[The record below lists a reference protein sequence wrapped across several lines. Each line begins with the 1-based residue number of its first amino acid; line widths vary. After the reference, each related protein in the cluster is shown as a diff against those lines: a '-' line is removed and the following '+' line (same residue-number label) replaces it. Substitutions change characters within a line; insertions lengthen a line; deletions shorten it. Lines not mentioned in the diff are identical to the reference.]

1 MADTSLFTRLR
12 RLFSND
18 VIIRNVGGKQLK
30 VMDTDRIQKYGN
42 LESNSLYDRFTRL
55 HRPVGS
61 SLQYN
66 PTLNYSSMRLQLYSD
81 YEAMDYDS
89 LIAPALDIISEESTL
104 KNEYG
109 DVLTIKSSN
118 DNVKRVLH
126 NLFYDVLNIEFNL
139 PSWVRQ
145 MCKYGD
151 FYLHLQISEKF
162 GIYNALPL
170 SVYQV
175 VREEGMNP
183 ENPSYVQFV
192 LDPNGLSQSQTYSAR
207 RSDQM
212 KLENYEVAHFR
223 LLSDA
228 NYLPYGRSYLEPARK
243 VFKQLILMEDAML
256 IHRIMRAPEKRIFYM
271 NVGGIP
277 PNEIDQFMER
287 TVARMKKTPYIDQSS
302 GDYNLK
308 FNIQNMTEDFYI
320 PVRGNDSS
328 TKIETTKGLDYDGT
342 TDIEYLKNRM
352 LAALK
357 IPKAFLGYDENLEGK
372 STLAAMD
379 IRFAR
384 TIERLQRT
392 IVSELNK
399 IALVHLYT
407 QGFTD
412 SDLVDFELSLTGP
425 SIVFEQEKT
434 ELYKS
439 KIDLANSITD
449 KKILS
454 TDFIYKNVFNLSQ
467 TEIDFERNRSLDDAA
482 HIFRLNQIENEGN
495 DPIESGESYGTPHDL
510 ANVYANNRIKPTN
523 DLPDGYDENKPGRP
537 KTKLSDFG
545 TDKGNFSRDPLGKS
559 GMTADDSP
567 SRTNNVST
575 FALEENSRIL
585 KKLSLNRLNGK
596 QILTETDKKSLLDE
610 ENIIKE

>member
-18 VIIRNVGGKQLK
+18 VIIRNVGGNQLK
-30 VMDTDRIQKYGN
+30 IMDTDRIQKYGN

-126 NLFYDVLNIEFNL
+126 NLFYDVLNVEFNL

-162 GIYNALPL
+162 GVYNALPL

-175 VREEGMNP
+175 VREEGMDP

-277 PNEIDQFMER
+277 PQEIDQFMER
-287 TVARMKKTPYIDQSS
+287 TVARMKKTPYVDQST

-320 PVRGNDSS
+320 PVRGNDAS

-425 SIVFEQEKT
+425 SIVFEQEKV

-439 KIDLANSITD
+439 KVELSNSILD

-454 TDFIYKNVFNLSQ
+454 TDFIYKNVFNLSEN
-467 TEIDFERNRSLDDAA
+467 EIDHERNRALDDAA
-482 HIFRLNQIENEGN
+482 HIFRTNQIENEGN

-510 ANVYANNRIKPTN
+510 ANVYANNRIKDRGDVPS
-523 DLPDGYDENKPGRP
+523 GYDEREPGRP

-545 TDKGNFSRDPLGKS
+545 SDKGNFSRDPLGKS
-559 GMTADDSP
+559 GLTADDEP
-567 SRTNNVST
+567 KRTNNVST

-585 KKLSLNRLNGK
+585 KKLSLGRLKGK
-596 QILTETDKKSLLDE
+596 QLLSEEGKTSMLSE

>member
-18 VIIRNVGGKQLK
+18 VIIRNVGGDSLK
-30 VMDTDRIQKYGN
+30 IMDTDRIQKYGN
-42 LESNSLYDRFTRL
+42 LESNSLYDRFSRL
-55 HRPVGS
+55 HKPVGA

-118 DNVKRVLH
+118 ENVKRVLH

-162 GIYNALPL
+162 GVYNVLPL

-175 VREEGMNP
+175 VREEGSDP
-183 ENPSYVQFV
+183 ENPSYVRFI
-192 LDPNGLSQSQTYSAR
+192 LDPNGLSQSQTYTAR
-207 RSDQM
+207 KSDQM
-212 KLENYEVAHFR
+212 ALENYEVAHFR
-223 LLSDA
+223 LLADA

-277 PNEIDQFMER
+277 PNEIDSYMEK
-287 TVARMKKTPYIDQSS
+287 TVSKMKKTPYIDQGT

-308 FNIQNMTEDFYI
+308 FNVQNMTEDFYI
-320 PVRGNDSS
+320 PVRGNDAS

-392 IVSELNK
+392 IVSELQK

-412 SDLVDFELSLTGP
+412 ADLVDFELSLTGP
-425 SIVFEQEKT
+425 SIVFEQEKV

-439 KIDLANSITD
+439 KVELSNSILD

-454 TDFIYKNVFNLSQ
+454 TDFIYKNIFNLS
-467 TEIDFERNRSLDDAA
+467 EEEMDHEKNRSLDDAA
-482 HIFRLNQIENEGN
+482 HIFRTNQIENEGN
-495 DPIESGESYGTPHDL
+495 DPVESGESYGTPHDL
-510 ANVYANNRIKPTN
+510 AGMYATKRDKHIR
-523 DLPDGYDENKPGRP
+523 DIPDGYDENEPGRP
-537 KTKLSDFG
+537 KSKLSNFG
-545 TDKGNFSRDPLGKS
+545 TDQSNFSRDPLGKS
-559 GMTADDSP
+559 GQTADDSP
-567 SRTNNVST
+567 SRTNDVSA
-575 FALEENSRIL
+575 FALEENSRLL
-585 KKLSLNRLNGK
+585 KKLSLGRLKGK
-596 QILTETDKKSLLDE
+596 HLLNEEDKSSLLDE
-610 ENIIKE
+610 KNIINE

>member
-1 MADTSLFTRLR
+1 MADTRLFTRLK
-12 RLFSND
+12 RLFSSD
-18 VIIRNVGGKQLK
+18 VIIRNQGGNQLK
-30 VMDTDRIQKYGN
+30 VMDADRIQKYGN

-66 PTLNYSSMRLQLYSD
+66 PTLNYASMRLQLYSD

-89 LIAPALDIISEESTL
+89 LIAPALDIISEEATL

-109 DVLTIKSSN
+109 DVLKIKSSN
-118 DNVKRVLH
+118 ENVKRVLH

-162 GIYNALPL
+162 GIYNVLPL

-175 VREEGMNP
+175 VREEGTDP
-183 ENPSYVQFV
+183 ENPSYVQFI
-192 LDPNGLSQSQTYSAR
+192 LDPNGLSQSNTYSAR

-228 NYLPYGRSYLEPARK
+228 SYLPYGRSYLEPARK

-256 IHRIMRAPEKRIFYM
+256 IHRIMRAPEKRVFYM

-277 PNEIDQFMER
+277 PNEIDSYMEK
-287 TVARMKKTPYIDQSS
+287 TVAKMKKTPYIDQAT

-320 PVRGNDSS
+320 PVRGNDTS
-328 TKIETTKGLDYDGT
+328 TRIDTTKGLDYDGIQ
-342 TDIEYLKNRM
+342 DIEYLKNRM

-372 STLAAMD
+372 SSIAALD

-392 IVSELNK
+392 IVSELQK

-412 SDLVDFELSLTGP
+412 ADLVDFELNLTGP
-425 SIVFEQEKT
+425 SIIFEQEKV

-439 KIDLANSITD
+439 KVELANAITD

-454 TDFIYKNVFNLSQ
+454 SDFIYKNIFTLSDQ
-467 TEIDFERNRSLDDAA
+467 EMEHERNQALDDAA
-482 HIFRLNQIENEGN
+482 HIFRVNQIEAEGN

-510 ANVYANNRIKPTN
+510 AGLYATKRDKHVKEI
-523 DLPDGYDENKPGRP
+523 PDGYDEEGPGRP
-537 KTKLSDFG
+537 PIKLSRYG
-545 TDKGNFSRDPLGKS
+545 TDQANMGRDPLGKA
-559 GMTADDSP
+559 GLKADDSP
-567 SRTNNVST
+567 KDSYDVST
-575 FALEENSRIL
+575 FSVNENSRLL
-585 KKLSLNRLNGK
+585 KKLSLTRLKGK
-596 QILTETDKKSLLDE
+596 HLINEDDKPSILDE
-610 ENIIKE
+610 KNIINE

>member
-18 VIIRNVGGKQLK
+18 VIIRNVGGNQLK
-30 VMDTDRIQKYGN
+30 IMDTDRIQKYGN

-55 HRPVGS
+55 HKPVGA

-89 LIAPALDIISEESTL
+89 LIAPALDIISEEATL

-118 DNVKRVLH
+118 ENVKRVLH

-162 GIYNALPL
+162 GVYNALPL

-175 VREEGMNP
+175 VREEGMDP

-192 LDPNGLSQSQTYSAR
+192 LDPNGLSQSNTYSAR
-207 RSDQM
+207 RTDQM

-277 PNEIDQFMER
+277 PQEIDQYMER
-287 TVARMKKTPYIDQSS
+287 TVAKMKKTPYVDQTT

-320 PVRGNDSS
+320 PVRGNDAS

-392 IVSELNK
+392 IVSELHK

-407 QGFTD
+407 QGFEG

-425 SIVFEQEKT
+425 SIIFEQEKT

-439 KIDLANSITD
+439 KVELANSISD
-449 KKILS
+449 RKILS
-454 TDFIYKNVFNLSQ
+454 SDFIYKNIFNLSQ
-467 TEIDFERNRSLDDAA
+467 EEMDHERNRSLDDAA

-510 ANVYANNRIKPTN
+510 ANVYSNNKIKPTG
-523 DLPDGYDENKPGRP
+523 DLPDGYDEKKPGRP
-537 KTKLSDFG
+537 KQKLSRYD
-545 TDKGNFSRDPLGKS
+545 TDQANMGRDPLGKA
-559 GMTADDSP
+559 GLTADDTP
-567 SRTNNVST
+567 DRTNDVST
-575 FALEENSRIL
+575 FALEENNRIL
-585 KKLSLNRLNGK
+585 KKLSLNRLKGQ
-596 QILTETDKKSLLDE
+596 QILTESNKPSLLDE
-610 ENIIKE
+610 ENIIEE

>member
-30 VMDTDRIQKYGN
+30 VMDVDRIQKYGN

-118 DNVKRVLH
+118 ENVKRVLH

-175 VREEGMNP
+175 VREEGMDP
-183 ENPSYVQFV
+183 ENPSYVQFI
-192 LDPNGLSQSQTYSAR
+192 LDPNGLSQSNTYSAR

-228 NYLPYGRSYLEPARK
+228 AYLPYGRSYLEPARK

-277 PNEIDQFMER
+277 PNEIDSFMEK
-287 TVARMKKTPYIDQSS
+287 TVRSMKKTPYVDQET

-308 FNIQNMTEDFYI
+308 FNVQNMTEDFYI

-392 IVSELNK
+392 IVSELHK

-407 QGFTD
+407 QGFTE
-412 SDLVDFELSLTGP
+412 SDLVDFELELTGP

-439 KIDLANSITD
+439 KVELANSISD

-454 TDFIYKNVFNLSQ
+454 SDFVYKNIFNLSEQ
-467 TEIDFERNRSLDDAA
+467 EIDYERNKSLDDAA
-482 HIFRLNQIENEGN
+482 HIFRLNQIEAEGN

-510 ANVYANNRIKPTN
+510 AGMYATKRDKGIK
-523 DLPDGYDENKPGRP
+523 DIPDGYDENEPGRP
-537 KTKLSDFG
+537 KQKLSRYG
-545 TDKGNFSRDPLGKS
+545 TDQANMGRDPLGKA
-559 GMTADDSP
+559 GLTADDTP
-567 SRTNNVST
+567 NRANDVST
-575 FALEENSRIL
+575 FALEENNRIL
-585 KKLSLNRLNGK
+585 KKLSLNRLGGK
-596 QILTETDKKSLLDE
+596 QVLTEDNKTSLLDE

>member
-18 VIIRNVGGKQLK
+18 VVIRNVGGNQLK
-30 VMDTDRIQKYGN
+30 IMDTDRIQKYGN

-162 GIYNALPL
+162 GVYNALPL

-175 VREEGMNP
+175 VREEGMDP
-183 ENPSYVQFV
+183 ENPSHVQFV

-277 PNEIDQFMER
+277 PNEIDSFMQK
-287 TVARMKKTPYIDQSS
+287 TVNQMKKTPYVDQET

-384 TIERLQRT
+384 TVERLQRT
-392 IVSELNK
+392 IVSELQK

-439 KIDLANSITD
+439 KVELANSILD
-449 KKILS
+449 KKVLS
-454 TDFIYKNVFNLSQ
+454 TDFVYKNVFNLS
-467 TEIDFERNRSLDDAA
+467 ESEMEHERNRSLDDAA
-482 HIFRLNQIENEGN
+482 HIFRTNQIENEGN

-510 ANVYANNRIKPTN
+510 AGMYATKRDKSIK
-523 DLPDGYDENKPGRP
+523 DVPDGYDENEPGRP
-537 KTKLSDFG
+537 KNKLSDFG
-545 TDKGNFSRDPLGKS
+545 TDKSNFSRDPLGKK
-559 GMTADDSP
+559 GLTADDSP
-567 SRTNNVST
+567 NRTNDVS
-575 FALEENSRIL
+575 ALSLEENSRLL
-585 KKLSLNRLNGK
+585 KKLSLNRLKGK
-596 QILTETDKKSLLDE
+596 HLLSEEDKSSMLDE

>member
-18 VIIRNVGGKQLK
+18 VIVRNVGGKQLK
-30 VMDTDRIQKYGN
+30 VMDVDRIQKYGS

-89 LIAPALDIISEESTL
+89 LIAPALDIISEEATL

-118 DNVKRVLH
+118 ENVKRVLH
-126 NLFYDVLNIEFNL
+126 NLFYDVLNVEFNL

-162 GIYNALPL
+162 GIYNVLPL

-175 VREEGMNP
+175 VREEGMDP
-183 ENPSYVQFV
+183 ENPNYVQFI
-192 LDPNGLSQSQTYSAR
+192 LDPNGLSQSNTYSAR

-228 NYLPYGRSYLEPARK
+228 SYLPYGRSYLEPARK

-277 PNEIDQFMER
+277 PNEIDSFMEK
-287 TVARMKKTPYIDQSS
+287 TVRQMKKTPYVDQQT

-308 FNIQNMTEDFYI
+308 FNVQNMTEDFYI
-320 PVRGNDSS
+320 PVRGNDAS

-392 IVSELNK
+392 IVSELHK

-439 KIDLANSITD
+439 KVELANSITD

-454 TDFIYKNVFNLSQ
+454 TDFVYKNIFNLSQ
-467 TEIDFERNRSLDDAA
+467 TEIDYERNRSLDDAA

-510 ANVYANNRIKPTN
+510 ANLYSTKRDKAIKDVPN
-523 DLPDGYDENKPGRP
+523 GYDENEPGRP
-537 KTKLSDFG
+537 KNKISRYD
-545 TDKGNFSRDPLGKS
+545 TDQANMGRDPLGKA
-559 GMTADDSP
+559 GLTADDTP
-567 SRTNNVST
+567 NRTNKVST
-575 FALEENSRIL
+575 FALEENSRML
-585 KKLSLNRLNGK
+585 KKLSLTRLKGP
-596 QILTETDKKSLLDE
+596 QVITENNKKSLLDE

>member
-18 VIIRNVGGKQLK
+18 VIIRNVGGNQLK
-30 VMDTDRIQKYGN
+30 IMDTDRIQKYGN

-118 DNVKRVLH
+118 ENVKRVLH
-126 NLFYDVLNIEFNL
+126 NLFYDVLNVEFNL

-162 GIYNALPL
+162 GVYNALPL

-175 VREEGMNP
+175 VREEGMDP

-277 PNEIDQFMER
+277 PNEIDSFMQK
-287 TVARMKKTPYIDQSS
+287 TVNQMKKTPYVDQNT

-320 PVRGNDSS
+320 PVRGNDTS

-439 KIDLANSITD
+439 KVELANSILD
-449 KKILS
+449 KKVLS
-454 TDFIYKNVFNLSQ
+454 TDFVYKNVFNLSQ
-467 TEIDFERNRSLDDAA
+467 EEMDHEKNRALDDAA
-482 HIFRLNQIENEGN
+482 HIFRINQIENEGN

-510 ANVYANNRIKPTN
+510 ASLYSTKRDKAIK
-523 DLPDGYDENKPGRP
+523 DVPDGYDENEPGRP

-545 TDKGNFSRDPLGKS
+545 TDTSNFSRDPLGKG

-567 SRTNNVST
+567 NRTNDVSPL
-575 FALEENSRIL
+575 ALEENSRLL
-585 KKLSLNRLNGK
+585 KKLSLGRLNGK
-596 QILTETDKKSLLDE
+596 QLLSEDGKKSILDE

>member
-1 MADTSLFTRLR
+1 
-12 RLFSND
+12 
-18 VIIRNVGGKQLK
+18 
-30 VMDTDRIQKYGN
+30 MD
-42 LESNSLYDRFTRL
+42 
-55 HRPVGS
+55 
-61 SLQYN
+61 
-66 PTLNYSSMRLQLYSD
+66 
-81 YEAMDYDS
+81 
-89 LIAPALDIISEESTL
+89 
-104 KNEYG
+104 
-109 DVLTIKSSN
+109 
-118 DNVKRVLH
+118 
-126 NLFYDVLNIEFNL
+126 
-139 PSWVRQ
+139 
-145 MCKYGD
+145 
-151 FYLHLQISEKF
+151 
-162 GIYNALPL
+162 
-170 SVYQV
+170 
-175 VREEGMNP
+175 P
-183 ENPSYVQFV
+183 ENPSYVQFI
-192 LDPNGLSQSQTYSAR
+192 LDPNGLSQSNTYSAR

-228 NYLPYGRSYLEPARK
+228 AYLPYGRSYLEPARK

-277 PNEIDQFMER
+277 PNEIDNFMEKTVR
-287 TVARMKKTPYIDQSS
+287 TMKKTPYVDQQT

-392 IVSELNK
+392 IVSELHK

-412 SDLVDFELSLTGP
+412 SDLVDFELELTGP
-425 SIVFEQEKT
+425 SIIFEQEKT
-434 ELYKS
+434 QLYTDKVT
-439 KIDLANSITD
+439 LANSITD

-454 TDFIYKNVFNLSQ
+454 TDFVYKNIFNLSDK
-467 TEIDFERNRSLDDAA
+467 EIEYERNKALDDAA

-510 ANVYANNRIKPTN
+510 ANLYSTKRDKTIK
-523 DLPDGYDENKPGRP
+523 DIPDGYDEEKPGRP
-537 KTKLSDFG
+537 PIKLSRYD
-545 TDKGNFSRDPLGKS
+545 TDQANMGRDPLGKA
-559 GMTADDSP
+559 GLTADDSP
-567 SRTNNVST
+567 NRTNDVST

-585 KKLSLNRLNGK
+585 KKLSLTRLKGK
-596 QILTETDKKSLLDE
+596 QVLNEDNKRSLLDE

>member
-12 RLFSND
+12 RLFSTD
-18 VIIRNVGGKQLK
+18 VVIRNVGGNQLK
-30 VMDTDRIQKYGN
+30 IMDADRIQKYGN

-66 PTLNYSSMRLQLYSD
+66 PTLNYASMRLQLYSD

-89 LIAPALDIISEESTL
+89 LISPALDIISEESTL

-118 DNVKRVLH
+118 ENVKRVLH

-162 GIYNALPL
+162 GIYNVLPL

-175 VREEGMNP
+175 VREEGTDP
-183 ENPSYVQFV
+183 ENPSYVQFI
-192 LDPNGLSQSQTYSAR
+192 LDPNGLSQSNTYSAR

-228 NYLPYGRSYLEPARK
+228 SYLPYGRSYLEPARK

-256 IHRIMRAPEKRIFYM
+256 IHRIMRAPEKRVFYM

-277 PNEIDQFMER
+277 PNEIDSYMEK
-287 TVARMKKTPYIDQSS
+287 TVAKMKKTPYIDQAT

-320 PVRGNDSS
+320 PVRGNDTS
-328 TKIETTKGLDYDGT
+328 TKIDTTKGLDYDGI

-372 STLAAMD
+372 STIAALD

-392 IVSELNK
+392 IVSELQK

-412 SDLVDFELSLTGP
+412 ADLVDFELQLTGP
-425 SIVFEQEKT
+425 SIIFEQEKT

-439 KIDLANSITD
+439 KVELANLITD

-454 TDFIYKNVFNLSQ
+454 SDFIYKNIFNLSGA
-467 TEIDFERNRSLDDAA
+467 EMEHERNRALDDAA
-482 HIFRLNQIENEGN
+482 HIFRTNQIEAEGN
-495 DPIESGESYGTPHDL
+495 DPVESGESYGTPHDL
-510 ANVYANNRIKPTN
+510 AGMYATKRDKSIK
-523 DLPDGYDENKPGRP
+523 DIPDGYDEEGPGRP
-537 KTKLSDFG
+537 PIKLSRYG
-545 TDKGNFSRDPLGKS
+545 TDQANMGRDPLGKA
-559 GMTADDSP
+559 GLTADDTP
-567 SRTNNVST
+567 KRTNDVST
-575 FALEENSRIL
+575 FSVNENSRLL
-585 KKLSLNRLNGK
+585 KKLSLTRLKGK
-596 QILTETDKKSLLDE
+596 HVLNEDDKPSILDE
-610 ENIIKE
+610 KNIIDE

>member
-1 MADTSLFTRLR
+1 
-12 RLFSND
+12 
-18 VIIRNVGGKQLK
+18 
-30 VMDTDRIQKYGN
+30 
-42 LESNSLYDRFTRL
+42 
-55 HRPVGS
+55 
-61 SLQYN
+61 
-66 PTLNYSSMRLQLYSD
+66 
-81 YEAMDYDS
+81 
-89 LIAPALDIISEESTL
+89 
-104 KNEYG
+104 
-109 DVLTIKSSN
+109 
-118 DNVKRVLH
+118 
-126 NLFYDVLNIEFNL
+126 
-139 PSWVRQ
+139 
-145 MCKYGD
+145 
-151 FYLHLQISEKF
+151 
-162 GIYNALPL
+162 
-170 SVYQV
+170 
-175 VREEGMNP
+175 
-183 ENPSYVQFV
+183 
-192 LDPNGLSQSQTYSAR
+192 
-207 RSDQM
+207 M

-228 NYLPYGRSYLEPARK
+228 AYLPYGRSYLEPARK

-277 PNEIDQFMER
+277 PNEIDSFMEK

-320 PVRGNDSS
+320 PVRGNDAS

-392 IVSELNK
+392 IVSELHK

-412 SDLVDFELSLTGP
+412 SDLVDFELELTGP

-434 ELYKS
+434 QLYTEKVA
-439 KIDLANSITD
+439 LANSITD

-454 TDFIYKNVFNLSQ
+454 TDFVYKNIFNLSDK
-467 TEIDFERNRSLDDAA
+467 EIEHERNRALDDAA

-510 ANVYANNRIKPTN
+510 ANLYSTKRDKTIK
-523 DLPDGYDENKPGRP
+523 DVPDGYDEEKPGRP
-537 KTKLSDFG
+537 ALKFSRYD
-545 TDKGNFSRDPLGKS
+545 TDQANMGRDPLGKA
-559 GMTADDSP
+559 GLTADDTP
-567 SRTNNVST
+567 SRTNDVST

-585 KKLSLNRLNGK
+585 KKLSLTRLNGK
-596 QILTETDKKSLLDE
+596 KVLTETNKNSLLDE
-610 ENIIKE
+610 ENIINE

>member
-30 VMDTDRIQKYGN
+30 VMDTDRIQKYDN

-55 HRPVGS
+55 HKPVGA

-89 LIAPALDIISEESTL
+89 LIAPALDIVSEEATL

-109 DVLTIKSSN
+109 DILTIKSSN

-175 VREEGMNP
+175 VREEGTDP
-183 ENPSYVQFV
+183 ENPSYVRFV
-192 LDPNGLSQSQTYSAR
+192 IDPNGLAQSQTYTR
-207 RSDQM
+207 REANQVA
-212 KLENYEVAHFR
+212 LENYEVAHFR

-277 PNEIDQFMER
+277 PNEIDQYMER
-287 TVARMKKTPYIDQSS
+287 TVNRMKKTPYVDQST

-320 PVRGNDSS
+320 PVRGNDAS

-407 QGFTD
+407 QGFNE

-439 KIDLANSITD
+439 KVELANSILD
-449 KKILS
+449 KNFLS
-454 TDFIYKNVFNLSQ
+454 TDFIYKNVFNLSE
-467 TEIDFERNRSLDDAA
+467 TEIDHEKNQVLDDAA
-482 HIFRLNQIENEGN
+482 HTFRINQIENEGN

-510 ANVYANNRIKPTN
+510 ASLYSTKRDKAIK
-523 DLPDGYDENKPGRP
+523 DVPDGYDENEPGRP
-537 KTKLSDFG
+537 KTKLSNFG
-545 TDKGNFSRDPLGKS
+545 TDQGNFSRDPLGKS

-567 SRTNNVST
+567 TRSNDVSA
-575 FALEENSRIL
+575 FALQENNRIL
-585 KKLSLNRLNGK
+585 KKLSLNRLKGK
-596 QILTETDKKSLLDE
+596 RLLAEESKKSMLDE
-610 ENIIKE
+610 NNIIKE

>member
-18 VIIRNVGGKQLK
+18 VIIRNIGGDQLK
-30 VMDTDRIQKYGN
+30 IMDTDRIQKYGN

-66 PTLNYSSMRLQLYSD
+66 PTLNYSAMRLQLYSD

-89 LIAPALDIISEESTL
+89 LIAPALDIISEEATL

-126 NLFYDVLNIEFNL
+126 NLFYDVLNVEFNL

-162 GIYNALPL
+162 GVYNALPL

-175 VREEGMNP
+175 VREEGTDP

-277 PNEIDQFMER
+277 PNEIDSFMQK
-287 TVARMKKTPYIDQSS
+287 TVNQMKKTPYVDQQT

-392 IVSELNK
+392 IVSELHK

-407 QGFTD
+407 QGFD
-412 SDLVDFELSLTGP
+412 GADLVDFELSLTGP

-467 TEIDFERNRSLDDAA
+467 EEIDYERNRALDDAA

-510 ANVYANNRIKPTN
+510 ANVYANNRIK
-523 DLPDGYDENKPGRP
+523 DRGDVPDGYDEREPGRP

-559 GMTADDSP
+559 GLTADDEP
-567 SRTNNVST
+567 KRTNNVST

-585 KKLSLNRLNGK
+585 KKLSLSRLSNK
-596 QILTETDKKSLLDE
+596 QLLSEDSKKSLLDE

>member
-12 RLFSND
+12 RLFSTD
-18 VIIRNVGGKQLK
+18 VVIRNVGGNQLK
-30 VMDTDRIQKYGN
+30 IMDADRIQKYGN

-66 PTLNYSSMRLQLYSD
+66 PTLNYASMRLQLYSD

-89 LIAPALDIISEESTL
+89 LISPALDIISEESTL

-118 DNVKRVLH
+118 ENVKRVLH

-162 GIYNALPL
+162 GIYNVLPL

-175 VREEGMNP
+175 VREEGTDP
-183 ENPSYVQFV
+183 ENPSYVQFI
-192 LDPNGLSQSQTYSAR
+192 LDPNGLSQSNTYSAR

-228 NYLPYGRSYLEPARK
+228 SYLPYGRSYLEPARK

-256 IHRIMRAPEKRIFYM
+256 IHRIMRAPEKRVFYM

-277 PNEIDQFMER
+277 PNEIDSYMEK
-287 TVARMKKTPYIDQSS
+287 TVAKMKKTPYIDQAT

-320 PVRGNDSS
+320 PVRGNDTS
-328 TKIETTKGLDYDGT
+328 TKIDTTKGLDYDGIQ
-342 TDIEYLKNRM
+342 DIEYLRNRM

-372 STLAAMD
+372 STIAALD

-384 TIERLQRT
+384 TVERLQRT
-392 IVSELNK
+392 IVSELQK

-412 SDLVDFELSLTGP
+412 ADLVDFELSLTGP
-425 SIVFEQEKT
+425 SIIFEQEKT
-434 ELYKS
+434 ELYKA
-439 KIDLANSITD
+439 KVELANSITD

-454 TDFIYKNVFNLSQ
+454 SDFIYKNIFNLSDA
-467 TEIDFERNRSLDDAA
+467 EMDHERNRALDDAA
-482 HIFRLNQIENEGN
+482 HIFRTNQIEAEGN
-495 DPIESGESYGTPHDL
+495 DPVESGESYGTPHDL
-510 ANVYANNRIKPTN
+510 AGMYATKRDKTIK
-523 DLPDGYDENKPGRP
+523 DVPDGYDEEGPGRP
-537 KTKLSDFG
+537 PIKLSRYG
-545 TDKGNFSRDPLGKS
+545 TDQANMGRDPLGKA
-559 GMTADDSP
+559 GLTADDTP
-567 SRTNNVST
+567 KRTNDVST
-575 FALEENSRIL
+575 FSVNENSRLL
-585 KKLSLNRLNGK
+585 KKLSLTRLKGK
-596 QILTETDKKSLLDE
+596 HLINEEDKTSILDE
-610 ENIIKE
+610 KNIIDE

>member
-18 VIIRNVGGKQLK
+18 VIIRNVGGNQLK
-30 VMDTDRIQKYGN
+30 IMDTDRIQKYGN

-126 NLFYDVLNIEFNL
+126 NLFYDVLNVEFNL

-162 GIYNALPL
+162 GVYNALPL

-175 VREEGMNP
+175 VREEGMDP

-277 PNEIDQFMER
+277 PQEIDQFMER
-287 TVARMKKTPYIDQSS
+287 TVARMKKTPYVDQST

-320 PVRGNDSS
+320 PVRGNDAS

-425 SIVFEQEKT
+425 SIVFEQEKV

-439 KIDLANSITD
+439 KVELSNSILD

-454 TDFIYKNVFNLSQ
+454 TDFIYKNVFNLSED
-467 TEIDFERNRSLDDAA
+467 EIDHERNRALDDAA
-482 HIFRLNQIENEGN
+482 HIFRTNQIENEGN

-510 ANVYANNRIKPTN
+510 ANVYANNRIKDRGDVPS
-523 DLPDGYDENKPGRP
+523 GYDEREPGRP

-545 TDKGNFSRDPLGKS
+545 SDKGNFSRDPLGKS
-559 GMTADDSP
+559 GLTADDEP
-567 SRTNNVST
+567 KRTNNVST

-585 KKLSLNRLNGK
+585 KKLSLGRLKGK
-596 QILTETDKKSLLDE
+596 QLLSEEGKTSMLSE

>member
-18 VIIRNVGGKQLK
+18 VIIRNVGGNQLK
-30 VMDTDRIQKYGN
+30 IMDTDRIQKYGN

-162 GIYNALPL
+162 GVYNALPL

-175 VREEGMNP
+175 VREEGMDP

-277 PNEIDQFMER
+277 PQEIDQFMER
-287 TVARMKKTPYIDQSS
+287 TVAKMKKTPYVDQNT

-320 PVRGNDSS
+320 PVRGNDAS

-392 IVSELNK
+392 IVSELQK

-439 KIDLANSITD
+439 KVELANSIAD

-454 TDFIYKNVFNLSQ
+454 TDFVYKNVFNLSD
-467 TEIDFERNRSLDDAA
+467 EEMEHERNRSLDDAA

-495 DPIESGESYGTPHDL
+495 DPVESGESYGTPHDL
-510 ANVYANNRIKPTN
+510 ANMYATKRDKGIK
-523 DLPDGYDENKPGRP
+523 DVPDGYDENEPGRP

-545 TDKGNFSRDPLGKS
+545 SDKSNFSRDPLGK
-559 GMTADDSP
+559 GGLTADDSEK
-567 SRTNNVST
+567 RTNNVSAL
-575 FALEENSRIL
+575 ALEENSRIL
-585 KKLSLNRLNGK
+585 KKLSLGRLRGK
-596 QILTETDKKSLLDE
+596 QLLNEDGKSSMLDE

>member
-30 VMDTDRIQKYGN
+30 VMDVDRIQKYGN

-118 DNVKRVLH
+118 ENVKRVLH

-162 GIYNALPL
+162 GIYNELPL

-175 VREEGMNP
+175 VREEGMDP
-183 ENPSYVQFV
+183 ENPSYVQFI
-192 LDPNGLSQSQTYSAR
+192 LDPNGLSQSNTYSAR

-228 NYLPYGRSYLEPARK
+228 AYLPYGRSYLEPARK

-277 PNEIDQFMER
+277 PNEIDSFMEK
-287 TVARMKKTPYIDQSS
+287 TVRSMKKTPYVDQET

-308 FNIQNMTEDFYI
+308 FNVQNMTEDFYI

-392 IVSELNK
+392 IVSELHK

-407 QGFTD
+407 QGFTE
-412 SDLVDFELSLTGP
+412 SDLVDFELELTGP

-439 KIDLANSITD
+439 KVELANSISD

-454 TDFIYKNVFNLSQ
+454 SDFVYKNIFNLSEQ
-467 TEIDFERNRSLDDAA
+467 EIDYERNKSLDDAA

-510 ANVYANNRIKPTN
+510 AGMYATKRDKGIK
-523 DLPDGYDENKPGRP
+523 DIPDGYDENEPGRP
-537 KTKLSDFG
+537 KQKLSRYG
-545 TDKGNFSRDPLGKS
+545 TDQANMGRDPLGKA
-559 GMTADDSP
+559 GLTADDTP
-567 SRTNNVST
+567 NRANDVST
-575 FALEENSRIL
+575 FALEENNRIL
-585 KKLSLNRLNGK
+585 KKLSLNRLGGK
-596 QILTETDKKSLLDE
+596 QVLTEDNKTSLLDE

>member
-18 VIIRNVGGKQLK
+18 VIIRNVGGNQLK
-30 VMDTDRIQKYGN
+30 IMDTDRIQKYGN

-55 HRPVGS
+55 HKPVGS

-89 LIAPALDIISEESTL
+89 LIAPALDIISEEATL

-126 NLFYDVLNIEFNL
+126 NLFYDVLNVEFNL

-162 GIYNALPL
+162 GVYNALPL

-175 VREEGMNP
+175 VREEGLDP

-192 LDPNGLSQSQTYSAR
+192 LDPNGLSQSNTYSAR
-207 RSDQM
+207 RTDQL

-277 PNEIDQFMER
+277 PNEIDTFMQK
-287 TVARMKKTPYIDQSS
+287 TVNQMKKTPYVDQQT

-320 PVRGNDSS
+320 PVRGNDAS

-412 SDLVDFELSLTGP
+412 SDLVDFELELTGP

-439 KIDLANSITD
+439 KVELANSILD
-449 KKILS
+449 KKVLS
-454 TDFIYKNVFNLSQ
+454 TDFVYKNVFNLSQ
-467 TEIDFERNRSLDDAA
+467 EEMDHERNRSLDDAA
-482 HIFRLNQIENEGN
+482 HIFRTNQIENEGN
-495 DPIESGESYGTPHDL
+495 DPVESGESYGTPHDL
-510 ANVYANNRIKPTN
+510 ANLYATKRDKAIK
-523 DLPDGYDENKPGRP
+523 DVPDGYDENEPGRP
-537 KTKLSDFG
+537 KSKLSDFG
-545 TDKGNFSRDPLGKS
+545 TDKSNFSRDPLGK
-559 GMTADDSP
+559 GGLTADDSP
-567 SRTNNVST
+567 NRSNDVSS

-585 KKLSLNRLNGK
+585 KKLSLNRLKGK
-596 QILTETDKKSLLDE
+596 QLLSEEDKSSMLDE